1 MLNKRLFIAGSKFLL
16 FPFFIVLV
24 FVSIGFT
31 STKNPG
37 KELTNDFN
45 SLLIPESPKFISIL
59 ADSIGLDSAFN
70 QDSLSVDSTLS
81 LADSNFTN
89 IDSLLT
95 RADSISQGLIDTVKV
110 DSMAIDSTARLKY
123 FKFQREDNQSVS
135 FRSKKKSSFFAY
147 PSTKYFKRVVELD
160 STGQFVLIKE
170 TIAGQATKTYL
181 KIPVEDYID
190 MKLNSISKD
199 LWEEQ
204 GYAYQLKDDKKDLSG
219 LISDITNIEI
229 PLPSNSFL
237 SIFGPPVI
245 NLRISGAV
253 DIHGAWR
260 NETTEGLT
268 ASRLGNT
275 RNEPDFKQQ
284 VQINVNGTI
293 GDKLTI
299 AADWNTERTFEYENQ
314 LSIKYTG
321 YEDEIIQSIEAGNVS
336 LQTSPL
342 VGGSEALFGIKAR
355 FQMGP
360 FSLTALASQ
369 KKGEVEEVSLTGGS
383 ETQTFEK
390 HAYDYSDN
398 HYFVDTVYAETG
410 EGFNIF
416 NKIYGN
422 PNPVV
427 DEIVAYNQIKEIEVW
442 KTTFGIIDPTKERK
456 ANAFIKLEPRP
467 ITGYPDAQRDP
478 QLNSVPGQSVIDS
491 RFIRLSE
498 GEYEVDE
505 YAGFITFKT
514 AIQENEA
521 IAVAYRIE
529 GNTTSADDDIYYGD
543 FFRDFAQDDTSRTLL
558 LKLIKPENLQ
568 PPSQNAS
575 FGTAWKLKLKNIYPI
590 DGRDVKEEG
599 FVLDIKYQLPGQEPQ
614 DNFNGTKYTQ
624 LFNLDRTDAA
634 KTGGPDGAFDF
645 FPGRTI
651 LPATGEIVFP
661 VLEPFGRDLPAVL
674 GDSLRYDAIYTQTK
688 TDARQDREKDKFVI
702 TGEYS
707 ASVSSTFNIGFNV
720 VENSVRVLLN
730 GNELREG
737 SDYSVDYNI
746 GQVTIRNDAALVPGA
761 DLRITYEKNDL
772 FALASKTLLG
782 LRGIYEFSK
791 KTTLGFSF
799 LNLNQQTLS
808 DKVRIGEEPLNNSI
822 YGIDFQTEIDL
833 PFITK
838 GLDNIISTNKMSTFS
853 FKGEYAYIDPDPN
866 TKKSTI
872 SSDQS
877 KSIAY
882 IDDFEGAKRIIP
894 IGISY
899 TGWKDLSFPEQHQ
912 LDSTRLTNLERMNYK
927 GKSWWFNIL
936 PSPVQVKDIW
946 PQRQAAREDEQ
957 VTVLDYV
964 FEPTQRGAYNY
975 DPQLNENTFQNW
987 GGMMKPLS
995 NTANNLTEERIEFI
1009 EFWLQVVEAPND
1021 AKIRI
1026 DIGQISED
1034 VIPNGRLDTEDKNL
1048 NDLVDEGED
1057 TGIDGIFDAQERLEF
1072 ASSEG
1077 DPSND
1082 NFNYS
1087 PTSSIDRNQY
1097 IGINGTE
1104 GNAALTD
1111 IGRFPDSEDLNR
1123 NFTLDRVNSYYS
1135 YEIPIDTLQNKFVVG
1150 GGGENKGWFLYRIP
1164 LKDFVDEI
1172 GSPSFSVVET
1182 IRIWMTEVDQPV
1194 HVRFAEL
1201 NLVGNQWQKVEVAG
1215 IPANEDSTIT
1225 ISTINIEDNP
1235 EYTSPPGVNRERDR
1249 SKPDQEVFKNEQ
1261 SLLLTLKELEDGD
1274 KREVIKY
1281 LYRPLDLFNYRELKM
1296 FVHGDENDFPG
1307 SVSQYI
1313 NEDFYAA
1320 EIYLRFGT
1328 DTLNYYEYRQ
1338 PVRAGW
1344 NEISM
1349 VFSELTAIKQ
1359 TRNNSR
1365 EVERVMLPDFPGHS
1379 YAVLGDPTLTKVT
1392 FFSVGII
1399 NPTQKVN
1406 NVKLDQIPDPYGLT
1420 LPISGDIWIN
1430 ELRVINADDSKG
1442 WAYSG
1447 STSINLADLLTVRAN
1462 TSRTN
1467 PYFHKI
1473 SERFGSRIDRTSWG
1487 VSFDLDVLKLMPF
1500 NTQGSNLTVNYSRN
1514 ESIAKPIFLP
1524 GTDIDVSQAS
1534 EQLRNKLI
1542 SDGLTDEEAKE
1553 EANRLTTD
1561 TYTVNIK
1568 DTWTLSNIKF
1578 KIPTKLWYIEDT
1590 FNQLSF
1596 NFSYNKTIGR
1606 SPTVLRSLS
1615 WVWNAGANYSV
1626 NMSRDLFFYPAN
1638 IPLLGDLLSIFEDY
1652 RNVKVFFTPQNFNS
1666 SFKATRKRN
1675 SSLSRN
1681 ANAAENIQRDFTGQ
1695 RSASF
1700 GWQMTEGGLINLSLN
1715 YSVDV
1720 QSSYADLLTN
1730 IDPVTQ
1736 IETERTEGEIWRDI
1750 FGGNLFGKDYNYN
1763 QNFDLRTNPKM
1774 PSIWDLNRYFTIT
1787 ATYGVRY
1794 NWKNNFN
1801 QEELGK
1807 GASFSNRISAGLTLR
1822 LKSLFAPLFGE
1833 EESKSASTRGTGN
1846 TRGGTRTRTTT
1857 PQTTDADP
1865 EAQVVSDSTEVPTE
1879 PIYTR
1884 AFNLLKAVTK
1894 YIVFDYDQIS
1904 FNYSQTNSKS
1914 GSGLAGEGTGF
1925 SNFWGISQKTNNG
1938 PSRAFMLG
1946 LDYDLG
1952 PRAPNGNLRDQFT
1965 KKNSFDIKTS
1975 RPLWEG
1981 ATLDITWNVG
1991 WGNNSTTTIQT
2002 DSLGNAFVTNVTAT
2016 GTIDRSF
2023 LTLPKFILFDVFN
2036 DAGITKVNSLYNP
2049 NSANP
2054 TENLSQAFVDGFES
2068 INWLS
2073 RIPILA
2079 DVTKYIPR
2087 PNWRINWNGLEKIPL
2102 FSGIAD
2108 RVSLSHAYNSSYSE
2122 GWKITTDGVQE
2133 IQTQRINYGFA
2144 PLVGLNLTF
2153 GKLWGGNLTGSV
2165 KYSTKTSYDLG
2176 VTTRKVTE
2184 SFSKDINISASF
2196 SKSGFEIPL
2205 FGLSLK
2211 NDLEIS
2217 FSYTSGQN
2225 SSVVFDMGPDFNE
2238 EGKPQD
2244 GTTRTT
2250 IEPRIKYVMSSRVTL
2265 SLFYKRTSVEP
2276 EGAARIPPTTTNEA
2290 GLDVNISIQ

>member
-1 MLNKRLFIAGSKFLL
+1 MLNKRFFIAGSKFIL
-16 FPFFIVLV
+16 FPFFIVLIL
-24 FVSIGFT
+24 VSIGFT
-31 STKNPG
+31 TTKNPG
-37 KELTNDFN
+37 KELSNNFN
-45 SLLIPESPKFISIL
+45 SVLIPESPINTANF
-59 ADSIGLDSAFN
+59 ADSLGNIDSLTQLDS
-70 QDSLSVDSTLS
+70 LTIDSTLS
-81 LADSNFTN
+81 N
-89 IDSLLT
+89 IDSLLS
-95 RADSISQGLIDTVKV
+95 RADSIAKGLIDTVKI

-123 FKFQREDNQSVS
+123 FKYSREDNNSVN
-135 FRSKKKSSFFAY
+135 FREKKKSKFFAY
-147 PSTKYFKRVVELD
+147 PSAKYQKRTIELD

-170 TIAGQATKTYL
+170 SVAGQETRTYL
-181 KIPVEDYID
+181 KVPLDQYIN
-190 MKLNSISKD
+190 MKLESIRQD
-199 LWEEQ
+199 MWEEQ
-204 GYAYQLKDDKKDLSG
+204 GYAYELKSDKKDLSG
-219 LISDITNIEI
+219 LLADITNIEI

-369 KKGEVEEVSLTGGS
+369 KKGEVEEVSLSGGS

-398 HYFVDTVYAETG
+398 HYFVDTIYTRRDPDY
-410 EGFNIF
+410 NIF

-422 PNPVV
+422 PNPIV
-427 DEIVAYNQIKEIEVW
+427 DANVQFNQIKEIEVW
-442 KTTFGIIDPTKERK
+442 KTTSGIVDPTKERK
-456 ANAFIKLEPRP
+456 ANAFIKLEERP
-467 ITGYPDAQRDP
+467 VNGYLESLRNTDQ
-478 QLNSVPGQSVIDS
+478 NSVPGRSVIDS
-491 RFIRLSE
+491 RFIRLE
-498 GEYEVDE
+498 PGEYDYDE
-505 YAGFITFKT
+505 FAGFLTFKT
-514 AIQENEA
+514 AIQETEA

-529 GNTTSADDDIYYGD
+529 GNTNASEDDIYYGD
-543 FFRDFAQDDTSRTLL
+543 FFRDFAVDDTSRTLL
-558 LKLIKPENLQ
+558 LKLVKPPNLQ
-568 PPSQNAS
+568 PPTQNPS

-590 DGRDVKEEG
+590 DGRDVKKEG
-599 FVLDIKYQLPGQEPQ
+599 FVLDIKYQQPGQESQ
-614 DNFNGTKYTQ
+614 DNFNGTKYIQ
-624 LFNLDRTDAA
+624 LFNIDRTDEAG
-634 KTGGPDGAFDF
+634 TGGPDGAFDF
-645 FPGRTI
+645 FPSRTI
-651 LPATGEIVFP
+651 LPLTGEVIFP
-661 VLEPFGRDLPAVL
+661 VLEPFGQDLPAAL

-688 TDARQDREKDKFVI
+688 TDARQNREKDKFI
-702 TGEYS
+702 IAGEYS

-737 SDYSVDYNI
+737 SDYAVDYNI

-782 LRGIYEFSK
+782 LRGVYEFSK
-791 KTTLGFSF
+791 KTTLGFSY

-822 YGIDFQTEIDL
+822 YGLDFQTQADI
-833 PFITK
+833 PFLTK
-838 GLDNIISTNKMSTFS
+838 SLDKIISTNKMSTFTL
-853 FKGEYAYIDPDPN
+853 KGEYAYIDPDPN

-872 SSDQS
+872 SSDEN

-899 TGWKDLSFPEQHQ
+899 TGWKDLSFPQQHQ
-912 LDSTRLTNLERMNYK
+912 LDSTNLTSLQKMNYK

-964 FEPTQRGAYNY
+964 FTPLERGTYNY
-975 DPQLNENTFQNW
+975 DPSLTQNVYQNW

-995 NTANNLTEERIEFI
+995 NTAKNLTEERIEFI
-1009 EFWLQVVEAPND
+1009 EFWLQVVEAPTN

-1034 VIPNGRLDTEDKNL
+1034 VIPNGRLDTEDKNQ

-1057 TGIDGIFDAQERLEF
+1057 TGIDGILDAQERLEYD
-1072 ASSEG
+1072 SNEG

-1097 IGINGTE
+1097 KGINGTE

-1123 NFTLDRVNSYYS
+1123 NFTLDRVNSYFS
-1135 YEIPIDTLQNKFVVG
+1135 YEVPIDTFQNKFVVG
-1150 GGGENKGWFLYRIP
+1150 GGGENKGWYLFRIP
-1164 LKDFVDEI
+1164 LKDFADEI

-1182 IRIWMTEVDQPV
+1182 MRIWMTDVDNIV
-1194 HVRFAEL
+1194 HLRFAEL
-1201 NLVGNQWQKVEVAG
+1201 NLVGNQWQKVEANG
-1215 IPANEDSTIT
+1215 ISANEDSTIT

-1261 SLLLTLKELEDGD
+1261 SLLLTIKDLEDGD

-1281 LYRPLDLFNYRELKM
+1281 LYRTLDLFNYRELKM
-1296 FVHGDENDFPG
+1296 FVHGDQNDFPG
-1307 SVSQYI
+1307 SISQYI

-1320 EIYLRFGT
+1320 EVYLRFGT

-1359 TRNNSR
+1359 TRNSSR
-1365 EVERVMLPDFPGHS
+1365 EVERIYLPDLPGHS
-1379 YAVLGDPTLTKVT
+1379 YAVLGDPTLTKVS
-1392 FFSVGII
+1392 FFSIGII
-1399 NPTQKVN
+1399 NPKQKVN

-1420 LPISGDIWIN
+1420 LPISGDMWIN

-1447 STSINLADLLTVRAN
+1447 STSINFADLLTVRAN
-1462 TSRTN
+1462 ASRTN
-1467 PYFHKI
+1467 PYFHKL

-1487 VSFDLDVLKLMPF
+1487 VSFDFDVLKIMPF
-1500 NTQGSNLTVNYSRN
+1500 NTQGSNLSVNYSRN
-1514 ESIAKPIFLP
+1514 ESISKPIFLP

-1542 SDGLTDEEAKE
+1542 TDGVSDEEAKE
-1553 EANRLTTD
+1553 ESNRLTTD

-1590 FNQLSF
+1590 FNQLAF
-1596 NFSYNKTIGR
+1596 NFSYNKTIAR

-1615 WVWNAGANYSV
+1615 WVWNAGVQYSV
-1626 NMSRDLFFYPAN
+1626 NMSRELFFYPAN
-1638 IPLLGDLLSIFEDY
+1638 IPLLGAVLGIFDDY
-1652 RNVKVFFTPQNFNS
+1652 RNVKVYFTPQSFNS

-1675 SSLSRN
+1675 SSLNRN
-1681 ANAAENIQRDFTGQ
+1681 ANAFENVQRDFTSQ
-1695 RSASF
+1695 RNASF
-1700 GWQMTEGGLINLSLN
+1700 GWQITEGGLLNLSIN

-1720 QSSYADLLTN
+1720 QSSYADLLTTT
-1730 IDPVTQ
+1730 DPFDDQ
-1736 IETERTEGEIWRDI
+1736 IEIERSESEIWRDI
-1750 FGGNLFGKDYNYN
+1750 FRGNIFGKDYNYN

-1774 PSIWDLNRYFTIT
+1774 PSLWDLNRYFTVT
-1787 ATYGVRY
+1787 ASYGVRY

-1801 QEELGK
+1801 QGELGR

-1822 LKSLFAPLFGE
+1822 LKSLSAPLFGE
-1833 EESKSASTRGTGN
+1833 DAASKTNNRKPPARN
-1846 TRGGTRTRTTT
+1846 NRTRTAATEDE
-1857 PQTTDADP
+1857 QDP
-1865 EAQVVSDSTEVPTE
+1865 EGIVMSDSTGAPVI
-1879 PIYTR
+1879 PIYTK
-1884 AFNLLKAVTK
+1884 ALNLLIGASK

-1904 FNYSQTNSKS
+1904 FNFSQTNSKS
-1914 GSGLAGEGTGF
+1914 GGGLLAEGTGF
-1925 SNFWGISQKTNNG
+1925 SNFFGFSQRYNNG

-1952 PRAPNGNLRDQFT
+1952 PRAPGGNLRDQFNR
-1965 KKNSFDIKTS
+1965 KNTFDIKTS

-1981 ATLDITWNVG
+1981 ATLDINWNVG
-1991 WGNNSTTTIQT
+1991 WGSNATTTIQT
-2002 DSLGNAFVTNVTAT
+2002 DSLGNAFVTNVTST
-2016 GTIDRSF
+2016 GSIDRSF
-2023 LTLPKFILFDVFN
+2023 LSLPKFLLFDAFS
-2036 DAGITKVNSLYNP
+2036 DAGITKVNALYNP
-2049 NSANP
+2049 SSENP
-2054 TENLSQAFVDGFES
+2054 TKNLSQAFVDGFES
-2068 INWLS
+2068 LNWLAKV
-2073 RIPILA
+2073 PILS

-2087 PNWRINWNGLEKIPL
+2087 PNWRINWTGLEKIPL

-2122 GWKITTDGVQE
+2122 GWKITTDGVEE

-2144 PLVGLNLTF
+2144 PLAGLNLTF
-2153 GKLWGGNLTGSV
+2153 GKLWGGNMTGSI

-2176 VTTRKVTE
+2176 VTTRNVTE
-2184 SFSKDINISASF
+2184 SFSRDINISASF

-2225 SSVVFDMGPDFNE
+2225 SSIIFEMGENFNE